1 GARRAVRQD
10 RLRDRVAV
18 DPETRMRLELT
29 AEFRTELRRFMQRT
43 KVVTTQHGLTPERYD
58 LLLMIKAAPEE
69 RSTVTELCR
78 SLHLRQTGVTEL
90 VKRAE
95 EAGLLRREQSPRVA
109 LLALTPEGERRL
121 LETWEALREERRALG
136 AGFEELRRRWRA
148 WTGS

>member
-1 GARRAVRQD
+1 
-10 RLRDRVAV
+10 
-18 DPETRMRLELT
+18 MRLELT
-29 AEFRTELRRFMQRT
+29 AEFRTELRWFMQRT

-95 EAGLLRREQSPRVA
+95 EAGLLRREQSPRDARVS

-121 LETWEALREERRALG
+121 LEAWEALREERRALG
-136 AGFEELRRRWRA
+136 AVFEELRRRWRA

>member
-1 GARRAVRQD
+1 
-10 RLRDRVAV
+10 
-18 DPETRMRLELT
+18 MRLELT

-95 EAGLLRREQSPRVA
+95 EAGLLRREQSPRDARVS

-121 LETWEALREERRALG
+121 LEAWEALREERRALG
-136 AGFEELRRRWRA
+136 AVFEELRRRWRA